1 MVKTMKQAAVNV
13 LVGVG
18 AGVVVANAYLAW
30 SVQQV
35 AVELKQVKQTA
46 EQSKQTAEQSTESY
60 LATQKAIAQVAADTA
75 AVKRSTAEVK
85 KEVVKVKQ
93 ALTYHIKQTIRL
105 TPADFECLA
114 RNIYYEAGVETPE
127 GRLAVAQVTVNRW
140 KSKTW
145 GSSLCQTVYAPGQF
159 SWTNERSKRWTRPK
173 GPLWEASINT
183 ARQFTRQGLRVR
195 GVEDSHYYH
204 ADWAR
209 KPKWAQEMAVA
220 EQIGQHVFYR

>member
-1 MVKTMKQAAVNV
+1 MKQAAVNV

-18 AGVVVANAYLAW
+18 VGVVLANAYLAW

-46 EQSKQTAEQSTESY
+46 EQAKQLSEQANQSYEST
-60 LATQKAIAQVAADTA
+60 QQAIARVAAETT

-85 KEVVKVKQ
+85 KEVAKVKQ
-93 ALTYHIKQTIRL
+93 TLTYHIKQTIQL

-114 RNIYYEAGVETPE
+114 RNIYYEAGVETAE

-145 GSSLCQTVYAPGQF
+145 GNNLCQTVYAPGQF
-159 SWTNERSKRWTRPK
+159 SWTSDRSKRWTRPK
-173 GPLWEASINT
+173 GPLWEASIDT

-204 ADWAR
+204 ADWVR
-209 KPKWAQEMAVA
+209 KPKWAHEMAVA